1 MVYYIKQTKTFLFQ
15 FKASEIN
22 AFNFSYIFHKT
33 RNFSKLVYGNLLGF
47 YVRINRGGSIF
58 NMNKKQIWVRLPKKT
73 MYQTFC
79 VVLDYLEKSNKITYD
94 IKGNVVWI
102 FNSGI
107 NKKLQDIIARS
118 VAV

>member
-1 MVYYIKQTKTFLFQ
+1 MEQEFGRKDILHYPQLDTILMVEEFI
-15 FKASEIN
+15 
-22 AFNFSYIFHKT
+22 
-33 RNFSKLVYGNLLGF
+33 RNLD
-47 YVRINRGGSIF
+47 R

>member
-1 MVYYIKQTKTFLFQ
+1 MKTQQVLHYPQLDTVLMVEEFI
-15 FKASEIN
+15 
-22 AFNFSYIFHKT
+22 
-33 RNFSKLVYGNLLGF
+33 RNLD
-47 YVRINRGGSIF
+47 R

>member
-1 MVYYIKQTKTFLFQ
+1 MEIKQILHYPQLDTVLMVEDF
-15 FKASEIN
+15 I
-22 AFNFSYIFHKT
+22 
-33 RNFSKLVYGNLLGF
+33 RNLD
-47 YVRINRGGSIF
+47 R
-58 NMNKKQIWVRLPKKT
+58 NMTKKQIWVRLPKKI

-107 NKKLQDIIARS
+107 NKKLQGIIARS